1 MGKRLGQAV
10 SQSELLLHRGASK
23 RNGQGVVRPRGSQNR
38 PYRHSQHRFT
48 LSTHST
54 RGIRA

>member
-10 SQSELLLHRGASK
+10 SQSEPLLYRGASE
-23 RNGQGVVRPRGSQNR
+23 RNGQGVVRPLSPSNR
-38 PYRHSQHRFT
+38 SFPHSQHRFT

-54 RGIRA
+54 GRVRA